1 MKSFDYQRI
10 SRYRN
15 ELMGI
20 AAIFILICH
29 APGNSVMMPSFL
41 AKLFSYGNVGVDM
54 FLLLS
59 GVGLFYSMEKS
70 NKSLWYW
77 YGKRFIRIFIPYW
90 IITIPYLLFKVCFM
104 AYGMDDVVLNML
116 TLSYWLS
123 GDGDWYIS
131 LIILL
136 YIITPPYLHF
146 LTIKRKQSDGR

>member
-1 MKSFDYQRI
+1 MNYNSSI
-10 SRYRN
+10 SLSDISKYRQ
-15 ELMGI
+15 ELMGL
-20 AAIFILICH
+20 AAVMILICH
-29 APGNSVMMPSFL
+29 APGNNVMMPSFL

-136 YIITPPYLHF
+136 YIITPPP
-146 LTIKRKQSDGR
+146 RPSENS

>member
-1 MKSFDYQRI
+1 
-10 SRYRN
+10 
-15 ELMGI
+15 MGL
-20 AAIFILICH
+20 AAILILICH
-29 APGNSVMMPSFL
+29 APGNNVMMPSLL

-59 GVGLFYSMEKS
+59 GVGLFYSLEKK
-70 NKSLWYW
+70 NKSSWYW
-77 YGKRFIRIFIPYW
+77 YRKRFIRIFVPYW
-90 IITIPYLLFKVCFM
+90 IITIPYLLFKVCFT
-104 AYGMDDVVLNML
+104 AYGMDDMTLNML

-146 LTIKRKQSDGR
+146 LTIKREQGDGGLLC